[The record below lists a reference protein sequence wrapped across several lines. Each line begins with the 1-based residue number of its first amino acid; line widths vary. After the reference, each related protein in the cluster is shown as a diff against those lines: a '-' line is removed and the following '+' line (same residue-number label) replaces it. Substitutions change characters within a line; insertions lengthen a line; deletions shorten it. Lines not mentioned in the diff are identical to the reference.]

1 MIRGNYIARQLRAPR
16 LAWATQSAIR
26 GFLISVGNLPRLT
39 ALSVMLVAYRRSVVT
54 CTSRGTAMTLMKT
67 TFATVLLLLFSIACL
82 AQDKRTAAIK
92 GKVRV
97 EQGSPGGVSVILLQ
111 EDREVTRGATDKKG
125 EFVIAHVAPGLYT
138 VTFRKPGLAVSS
150 IASLDLKAGKTRVL
164 HDLVLG
170 IDEGSIAFLR
180 GSVFTESGRSV
191 PGVRVELAKIVGENS
206 LQKIDARVTGETGE
220 FVFRLSPETAKYRV
234 TVKAAGAEPASKD
247 VEVDSPA
254 VYRVALTLK
263 PVPK

>member
-1 MIRGNYIARQLRAPR
+1 M
-16 LAWATQSAIR
+16 
-26 GFLISVGNLPRLT
+26 
-39 ALSVMLVAYRRSVVT
+39 MVT
-54 CTSRGTAMTLMKT
+54 KT
-67 TFATVLLLLFSIACL
+67 TFAMGLLLLLSAACL
-82 AQDKRTAAIK
+82 AQDKATGAIK

-97 EQGSPGGVSVILLQ
+97 EQGSPGGVAVILLDG
-111 EDREVTRGATDKKG
+111 DREVTRAATDKKG
-125 EFVIAHVAPGLYT
+125 EFTLAHIVPGVYG
-138 VTFRKPGLAVSS
+138 VKFRKPGLSVGS
-150 IASLDLKAGKTRVL
+150 IDGLEVKAGKTRAL

-191 PGVRVELAKIVGENS
+191 PGVRIELARIVAEDS

-220 FVFRLSPETAKYRV
+220 FVFRLPPERAKYRV
-234 TVKAAGAEPASKD
+234 TAKADGAQVVSKD
-247 VEVDSPA
+247 VEIDSAA

>member
-1 MIRGNYIARQLRAPR
+1 
-16 LAWATQSAIR
+16 
-26 GFLISVGNLPRLT
+26 
-39 ALSVMLVAYRRSVVT
+39 
-54 CTSRGTAMTLMKT
+54 MKT
-67 TFATVLLLLFSIACL
+67 TFATGLLFLLSLACL
-82 AQDKRTAAIK
+82 AQDKGTATIK

-97 EQGSPGGVSVILLQ
+97 EQGSPSGVAVILLQ
-111 EDREVTRGATDKKG
+111 GDTEVMRAATDKRG
-125 EFVIAHVAPGLYT
+125 DFVVAHIAPGVYS
-138 VTFRKPGLAVSS
+138 VTFRKPGLAVGS
-150 IASLDLKAGKTRVL
+150 IPDLDLKAGKTRVL

-170 IDEGSIAFLR
+170 IDDGSIAFLR

-191 PGVRVELAKIVGENS
+191 PGVRVELARIVAENS

-234 TVKAAGAEPASKD
+234 TAKAEGAQVVSKD
-247 VEVDSPA
+247 VEIDSAA

>member
-1 MIRGNYIARQLRAPR
+1 MALLLILSVVCLGQDK
-16 LAWATQSAIR
+16 TTGAIR
-26 GFLISVGNLPRLT
+26 
-39 ALSVMLVAYRRSVVT
+39 
-54 CTSRGTAMTLMKT
+54 
-67 TFATVLLLLFSIACL
+67 
-82 AQDKRTAAIK
+82 

-97 EQGSPGGVSVILLQ
+97 EQGLPGGVAVILLDG
-111 EDREVTRGATDKKG
+111 DREVMRGVTDKRG
-125 EFVIAHVAPGLYT
+125 DFTIAHVVPGVYG
-138 VTFRKPGLAVSS
+138 VKFRKPGLSVGS
-150 IASLDLKAGKTRVL
+150 IDGLEVKAGKTRAL
-164 HDLVLG
+164 HDLILG

-191 PGVRVELAKIVGENS
+191 PGVRIELARILSENS

-234 TVKAAGAEPASKD
+234 TAKAEGAQLVSKD
-247 VEVDSPA
+247 VEIDSAA